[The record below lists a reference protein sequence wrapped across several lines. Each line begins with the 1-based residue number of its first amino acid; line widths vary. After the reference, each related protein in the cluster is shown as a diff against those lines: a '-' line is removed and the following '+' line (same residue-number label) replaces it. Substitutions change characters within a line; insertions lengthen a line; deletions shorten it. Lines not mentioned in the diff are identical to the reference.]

1 MSDNSQGVDPRSGTT
16 RSGMPL
22 SFNRAPAPD
31 LDPWIARI
39 VVAKIEA
46 PADFELNCGICNDI
60 AFQRVL
66 LGGEWIAETSEGSMN
81 IGREAILL
89 GPHSRHMTVT
99 CKGSLSTVNVGFRPG
114 AKRRLFGITA
124 SEVVD
129 RIVRVDKFGLIG
141 ADGKP
146 IFDPGGEPVEWAQ
159 ILEDKV
165 RDFIREHDPLPPDP
179 ISNAFELA
187 SFADPNIA
195 PGDFAESNNISLRQL
210 ERVVRRDFGLTP
222 KTVLRRA
229 RAIDLAAQMLGLS
242 DDQEEE
248 EFLLRYFDQSHLI
261 REFQAFFGITPH
273 AFRSSKRLLLTI
285 NLETRAAR
293 RLEELNRLKPGAKR
307 PWQG

>member
-1 MSDNSQGVDPRSGTT
+1 MPQKFEGVDSRSGTT

-39 VVAKIEA
+39 VVAKVEA
-46 PADFELNCGICNDI
+46 PDDFTLDCGICNDI
-60 AFQRVL
+60 AFQRVM
-66 LGGEWIAETSEGSMN
+66 LGGEWLAETAEGSVPV
-81 IGREAILL
+81 GQEAILL
-89 GPHSRHMTVT
+89 GPHSRHMAVH

-114 AKRRLFGITA
+114 AKRRLFDITA
-124 SEVVD
+124 AEVVD
-129 RIVRVDKFGLIG
+129 RIVRVDKFGLIDP
-141 ADGKP
+141 DGKP
-146 IFDPGGEPVEWAQ
+146 IFDPDGEPMDWAQ
-159 ILEDKV
+159 LLEEKV
-165 RDFIREHDPLPPDP
+165 REYIRKHDPLPPDP
-179 ISNAFELA
+179 ISSAFELA

-195 PGDFAESNNISLRQL
+195 PGDFAESQNISLRQL

-229 RAIDLAAQMLGLS
+229 RAIDLASQMLGLA
-242 DDQEEE
+242 DEQEEE

-273 AFRSSKRLLLTI
+273 AFRSSDRLLLTI

-293 RLEELNRLKPGAKR
+293 RLEELNRLAPGDKR

>member
-1 MSDNSQGVDPRSGTT
+1 MSDKTGGVEPGSGTT
-16 RSGMPL
+16 RTGMPL
-22 SFNRAPAPD
+22 SFNRAPAAD

-39 VVAKIEA
+39 VVAKIDA
-46 PADFELNCGICNDI
+46 PDDFELDCGICNDI
-60 AFQRVL
+60 AFQRVM
-66 LGGEWIAETSEGSMN
+66 LGGEWIAQTAEGPAT
-81 IGREAILL
+81 IGQEAILL
-89 GPHSRHMTVT
+89 GPHSRHMAVH

-124 SEVVD
+124 SEIVD

-141 ADGKP
+141 SDGKP
-146 IFDPGGEPVEWAQ
+146 IFDPDGDPVEWAQ
-159 ILEDKV
+159 QLEDKV
-165 RDFIREHDPLPPDP
+165 RDYIRAHAPRPPDQ
-179 ISNAFELA
+179 ISTAFELA

-195 PGDFAESNNISLRQL
+195 PGDFAESQSISLRQL
-210 ERVVRRDFGLTP
+210 ERVIRRDFGLTP

-229 RAIDLAAQMLGLS
+229 RAIDLASQMLGLS
-242 DDQEEE
+242 DEQEEE

-273 AFRSSKRLLLTI
+273 AFRSSKKLLLTI

-307 PWQG
+307 PWQS